1 MAEAGQGGTEDLY
14 ERLGVSPD
22 SSHAQIVAAY
32 RRLCLLAHPD
42 TCPDDPEAAD
52 RFRALTEAY
61 EVLGDVR
68 RRVSYDRHE
77 ARARLTRVR
86 PTQVA
91 VPAVVLITRIGERS
105 RDLLRVGPVQVEGG
119 DAHTS
124 RALPPYI
131 ARLLNEWMK
140 P

>member
-1 MAEAGQGGTEDLY
+1 MAHNGRGRNRELY
-14 ERLGVSPD
+14 GRLGVAPD
-22 SSHAQIVAAY
+22 CSHAQIVAAY
-32 RRLCLLAHPD
+32 RRLSLLAHPD

-68 RRVSYDRHE
+68 RRASYDRDE
-77 ARARLTRVR
+77 AGARLTGVR

-91 VPAVVLITRIGERS
+91 GPAVVPITRIGDRGK
-105 RDLLRVGPVQVEGG
+105 DLLRVGPVQVEGG
-119 DAHTS
+119 GAHTS